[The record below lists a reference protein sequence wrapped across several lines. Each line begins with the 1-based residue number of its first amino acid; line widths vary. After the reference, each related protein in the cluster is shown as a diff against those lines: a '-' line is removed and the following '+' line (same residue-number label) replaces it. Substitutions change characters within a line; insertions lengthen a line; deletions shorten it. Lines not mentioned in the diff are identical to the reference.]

1 MLYVCIAK
9 YQRRHSTFLDKK
21 ENNIINITD
30 MKEVVNVA
38 VGNKGFTLETDAY
51 QALREYLDAF
61 RTKSSAG
68 VQSDAT
74 MYELEDRIAEILSMK
89 ITPERNVVN
98 IAMIDEITAQLGMPD
113 GTPYSRIQNQ
123 SYQQT
128 GNAYTQNRAYYSGG
142 YAYSPKKKLYRD
154 VDNAFIGGVCAGL
167 GHYLDFDS
175 TILKIIF
182 IILFLFV
189 GGGLLLY
196 IVLWIVAP
204 AAKTPVEK
212 CEMRGWPIT
221 AENLARFTRR

>member
-1 MLYVCIAK
+1 
-9 YQRRHSTFLDKK
+9 
-21 ENNIINITD
+21 

-51 QALREYLDAF
+51 QALRDYLDAF

-89 ITPERNVVN
+89 ISYERNVVN

-113 GTPYSRIQNQ
+113 GSPYSRIQNQ

-128 GNAYTQNRAYYSGG
+128 GNTYYQNRNSYAAGG
-142 YAYSPKKKLYRD
+142 YGYAPKKKLYRD

-167 GHYLDFDS
+167 GHYLDFDT
-175 TILKIIF
+175 TIIKIIF
-182 IILFLFV
+182 LILFLFV

-196 IVLWIVAP
+196 IILWIVAP
-204 AAKTPVEK
+204 PAKTPVEK
-212 CEMRGWPIT
+212 CEMRGWPLT